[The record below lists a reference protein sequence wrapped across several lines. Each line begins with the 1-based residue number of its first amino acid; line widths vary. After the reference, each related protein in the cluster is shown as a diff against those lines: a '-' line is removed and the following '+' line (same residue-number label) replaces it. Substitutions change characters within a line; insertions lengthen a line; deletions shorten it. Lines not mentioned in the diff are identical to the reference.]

1 MAAFSDRPPAFSR
14 ADAFHTITK
23 IVVYVCLFFATAYV
37 LGPLLYWLGG
47 YIVSITATVLLA
59 AAFSNSL
66 CLRIYV
72 RRGIAAIGLQGDRA
86 ALVNLG
92 FGCLGGMA
100 AAALVLA
107 GPLLF
112 HAARIAPDPGSPA
125 SVSSFFFVSVLLL
138 FGSAGEELLFR
149 GFGFQVLLRAL
160 GGWTTILP
168 VGVIFAVMHAGNP
181 NATWLGLANTAG
193 FGILFGYAFLRSHD
207 IWLPIG
213 VHFGWNFTLPLF
225 GVNVSGLT
233 MRLTGF
239 TMRWSAGKLWSG
251 GEYGPEASILT
262 SAVLF
267 LLFAYLWKAPIR
279 RQPSALLDPPAGDVT
294 CAPGPPSSPPSR
306 P

>member
-1 MAAFSDRPPAFSR
+1 MPSR
-14 ADAFHTITK
+14 TDALHLALKVI
-23 IVVYVCLFFATAYV
+23 VYVSFWFVPYSILA
-37 LGPLLYWLGG
+37 PLLLWLGG
-47 YIVSITATVLLA
+47 QLVGITLSVFLA
-59 AAFSNSL
+59 AVIGNVL
-66 CLRIYV
+66 CLRIYAH
-72 RRGIAAIGLQGDRA
+72 RGIAAIGLQGDRA
-86 ALVNLG
+86 SLVNVG

-100 AAALVLA
+100 AAAMVLA

-112 HAARIAPDPGSPA
+112 DAARMARDPGGQADPA
-125 SVSSFFFVSVLLL
+125 TFLFVSVLLL

-160 GGWTTILP
+160 GDWTTVLP
-168 VGVIFAVMHAGNP
+168 VRVIFAALHAGNLHV
-181 NATWLGLANTAG
+181 NWLGLANTAG

-213 VHFGWNFTLPLF
+213 LHFGWNFTLPLF

-233 MRLTGF
+233 IRLTGF
-239 TMRWSAGKLWSG
+239 TMRWSAGTLWSG

-294 CAPGPPSSPPSR
+294 CVPGLPLSRSS
-306 P
+306 

>member
-1 MAAFSDRPPAFSR
+1 MSPR
-14 ADAFHTITK
+14 ADSLHLAIK
-23 IVVYVCLFFATAYV
+23 VVVYISLYFATVYV
-37 LGPLLYWLGG
+37 LGPLLFWLGG
-47 YIVSITATVLLA
+47 YMVGITTTGLLA
-59 AAFSNSL
+59 AVFSNVL

-72 RRGIAAIGLQGDRA
+72 QRGIAAIGLRSDKA

-92 FGCLGGMA
+92 FGCLGGMG

-107 GPLLF
+107 APLLF
-112 HAARIAPDPGSPA
+112 HAARIERDPGNPA
-125 SVSSFFFVSVLLL
+125 SLPSFLFVSVLLL
-138 FGSAGEELLFR
+138 FGAAGEELLFR

-160 GGWTTILP
+160 GGWTTVLP
-168 VGVIFAVMHAGNP
+168 VGVIFAVMHGGNP
-181 NATWLGLANTAG
+181 NATWFGLANTAG

-213 VHFGWNFTLPLF
+213 LHFGWNFTLPLF

-239 TMRWSAGKLWSG
+239 TMRWSAGTLWSG

-262 SAVLF
+262 SAVLL

-294 CAPGPPSSPPSR
+294 CVPGQPFSRSS
-306 P
+306 